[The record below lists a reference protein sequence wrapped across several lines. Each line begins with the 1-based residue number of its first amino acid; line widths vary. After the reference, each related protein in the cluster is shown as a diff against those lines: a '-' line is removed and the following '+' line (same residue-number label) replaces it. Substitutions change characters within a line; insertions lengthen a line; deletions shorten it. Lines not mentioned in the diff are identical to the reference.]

1 MGEHHET
8 LSFVP
13 RLTGLF
19 FQRLVYRGYSPPQH
33 SLRKPQG
40 CGFPHTQA
48 AKRTAP
54 SDSAAFDKLRP
65 RPSRGE
71 LVAGRQYLQKGLH
84 GLAGQEGS
92 RQKRHPLLDQLPRRI
107 SGISEIAFYRP

>member
-1 MGEHHET
+1 MGADHET

-19 FQRLVYRGYSPPQH
+19 FQRLVYVPLQRSGASH
-33 SLRKPQG
+33 SLRQAQG

-54 SDSAAFDKLRP
+54 SDSA
-65 RPSRGE
+65 E
-71 LVAGRQYLQKGLH
+71 LVAGRQSLKKRFH
-84 GLAGQEGS
+84 GRAGQENLMK
-92 RQKRHPLLDQLPRRI
+92 KRSP
-107 SGISEIAFYRP
+107 